1 MEFMI
6 IGLVAVL
13 CAATYLVYR
22 LAARL
27 QAVPANAI
35 RPSTQARHR
44 DGPY

>member
-27 QAVPANAI
+27 QA
-35 RPSTQARHR
+35 QK
-44 DGPY
+44 